1 LKKFGTLGTTSIS
14 TRCCRA
20 GVIADLRV
28 DKGKIATLPTQQAA
42 LAKVCTP
49 GHEMSEIITEFRE
62 GVAGFAIGDRVVIEM
77 FGRSSLTPGCE
88 ARAAYKIA

>member
-1 LKKFGTLGTTSIS
+1 
-14 TRCCRA
+14 
-20 GVIADLRV
+20 
-28 DKGKIATLPTQQAA
+28 
-42 LAKVCTP
+42 
-49 GHEMSEIITEFRE
+49 MSEIITEFRE